1 MNIREPDE
9 RYGWYIVF
17 VLILAYTISYVDRQI
32 LTLLVEPIKASLGI
46 SDVQVSLLHG
56 LAFAIFYTSLGLP
69 LGRLADRRRRVTI
82 ITVGVFVWSLMTA
95 LCGLARGFWQLFAAR
110 VGVGVGEAA
119 LSPAAYSMLADSFG
133 PKNLPRALSAYT
145 GAIYAGAGLA
155 LVAGGTLIGLMPA
168 LDIPF
173 IGRLEPWQGV
183 FLAVAAPGLIVGL
196 LTGTLREPARRGKGA
211 AEADFPSLSA
221 MFAYLGARRR
231 AYGLFVLGYSAAS
244 LMWNGAIAWIAT
256 YFIRAFGLTPAEI
269 GVKLG
274 LVLLVAGTGSIMLGG
289 VLASRWRAAGIKD
302 AGLRV
307 GILSTALAL
316 PFVLAAPFAG
326 TAELALILY
335 AGFIFGG
342 AMPYGAAVSM
352 LQEMTPNR
360 MRAQVSALYLLGINM
375 GGLGLGPT
383 VVALVNEQVLAGG
396 ADVGKA
402 LALTAAVAA
411 PVSLWLLL
419 KARRPCMALLGEE

>member
-1 MNIREPDE
+1 MNMQQPDE

-17 VLILAYTISYVDRQI
+17 VLILAYTVSYVDRQI

-46 SDVQVSLLHG
+46 TDVQVSLLHG

-82 ITVGVFVWSLMTA
+82 ITAGVFVWSLMTA
-95 LCGLARGFWQLFAAR
+95 LCGMARGFWQLFAAR

-145 GAIYAGAGLA
+145 GAIYMGAGLA
-155 LVAGGTLIGLMPA
+155 LVAGGALIGVMPP
-168 LDIPF
+168 LDLPVV
-173 IGRLEPWQGV
+173 GHLEPWQGV
-183 FLAVAAPGLIVGL
+183 FLVVAAPGLLVGL
-196 LTGTLREPARRGKGA
+196 LTATLREPARRGKGSA
-211 AEADFPSLSA
+211 AADFPSLSGV
-221 MFAYLGARRR
+221 FAYLSERRR

-256 YFIRAFGLTPAEI
+256 YFIRAFGLTPSEI
-269 GVKLG
+269 GVQLG
-274 LVLLVAGTGSIMLGG
+274 LVLLVVGTGSIMLGG
-289 VLASRWRAAGIKD
+289 QLASRWRAAGKKD

-307 GILSTALAL
+307 GVLSTAIAL
-316 PFVLAAPFAG
+316 PFVVAAPFA
-326 TAELALILY
+326 TTPELALLLY
-335 AGFIFGG
+335 AGFVFGG
-342 AMPYGAAVSM
+342 AMPYGAAVSC

-383 VVALVNEQVLAGG
+383 VVAFVNEHVLGGG

-402 LALTAAVAA
+402 LALTAMVAA
-411 PVSLWLLL
+411 PLSIWLML
-419 KARRPCMALLGEE
+419 KARKPCMALLQDE